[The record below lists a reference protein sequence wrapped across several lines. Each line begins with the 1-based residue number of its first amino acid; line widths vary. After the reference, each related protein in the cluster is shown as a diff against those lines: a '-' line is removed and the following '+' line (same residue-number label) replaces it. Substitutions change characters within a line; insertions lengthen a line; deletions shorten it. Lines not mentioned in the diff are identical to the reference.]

1 MTLDDLIS
9 LADRFEKLAQ
19 VALAPPVPVALPG
32 NNAEKAAK
40 DREVKE
46 RIKEI
51 KMMADAFEK
60 KFIAHKLLGFV
71 ADFSVKRDL
80 NKIKSYMEDALKTI
94 EKA

>member
-9 LADRFEKLAQ
+9 MADRFEKLAQ
-19 VALAPPVPVALPG
+19 SNLAPVPAAIPG

-46 RIKEI
+46 RVKEI
-51 KMMADAFEK
+51 KLLADAFEK
-60 KFIAHKLLGFV
+60 KFVSHKIPGFV
-71 ADFSVKRDL
+71 ANFSIIRDL
-80 NKIKSYMEDALKTI
+80 NKVKSYLEDALKTI